1 MKKIIDLR
9 SDTVTKPCRKMLQAI
24 MTATVG
30 DNYYKEDQV
39 TNELEKHC
47 ADYFGVEE
55 ALFMVTGT
63 MANQVALRCN
73 TVAGEEVI
81 ADKYSHIVY
90 YCARPVA
97 DLAKIS
103 LNIVDAKEGVIT
115 LDDILT
121 AKSTRYRS
129 DLVSYPKLIWLEN
142 TINHYSGKIYPLDEL
157 KKIYKFSKENGLK
170 IHMDGARLLNACIAG
185 NISPR
190 AYTQYTDS
198 MTVSFSKA
206 LGAPAGSILLGRKKL
221 ISHARVYQKWYGG
234 GLHQSG
240 VLASTCLFA
249 LQNNINC
256 ISVDHQNAKLLA
268 QLSTQDLDRDII
280 LMNPVETNIVMFNI
294 KELKISVDT
303 FIDMAKDQSIL
314 LYRWN
319 DSLVRA
325 VTHKDINR
333 DEIVIAGEIINK
345 IFKSIS

>member
-1 MKKIIDLR
+1 
-9 SDTVTKPCRKMLQAI
+9 
-24 MTATVG
+24 
-30 DNYYKEDQV
+30 
-39 TNELEKHC
+39 
-47 ADYFGVEE
+47 
-55 ALFMVTGT
+55 
-63 MANQVALRCN
+63 
-73 TVAGEEVI
+73 
-81 ADKYSHIVY
+81 
-90 YCARPVA
+90 
-97 DLAKIS
+97 
-103 LNIVDAKEGVIT
+103 
-115 LDDILT
+115 
-121 AKSTRYRS
+121 
-129 DLVSYPKLIWLEN
+129 
-142 TINHYSGKIYPLDEL
+142 
-157 KKIYKFSKENGLK
+157 
-170 IHMDGARLLNACIAG
+170 
-185 NISPR
+185 
-190 AYTQYTDS
+190 

>member
-103 LNIVDAKEGVIT
+103 LNIVDAKEG
-115 LDDILT
+115 
-121 AKSTRYRS
+121 
-129 DLVSYPKLIWLEN
+129 
-142 TINHYSGKIYPLDEL
+142 
-157 KKIYKFSKENGLK
+157 GL
-170 IHMDGARLLNACIAG
+170 L
-185 NISPR
+185 
-190 AYTQYTDS
+190 
-198 MTVSFSKA
+198 
-206 LGAPAGSILLGRKKL
+206 
-221 ISHARVYQKWYGG
+221 
-234 GLHQSG
+234 
-240 VLASTCLFA
+240 
-249 LQNNINC
+249 
-256 ISVDHQNAKLLA
+256 
-268 QLSTQDLDRDII
+268 
-280 LMNPVETNIVMFNI
+280 
-294 KELKISVDT
+294 
-303 FIDMAKDQSIL
+303 
-314 LYRWN
+314 
-319 DSLVRA
+319 
-325 VTHKDINR
+325 
-333 DEIVIAGEIINK
+333 
-345 IFKSIS
+345 